1 MNNKIIRNKI
11 SVTLMLSAKRLTLG
25 TALLTGSLF
34 SHVYANTVG
43 GYTNNASVN
52 AVVNTVPVAA
62 PSDLH
67 ASWESLLGQ
76 NISSINNGGSTAV
89 NYAAFK
95 DERAKLQGYLELL
108 GKVSQSEFDA
118 WSKSKQLAF
127 LINAYNAWTVEFILT
142 KYPAIDS
149 IKDLGSFFNSP
160 WDKEFIPL
168 LGKTVSLNDIEH
180 GLIRGSDRYND
191 PRIHFAVNC
200 ASIGCPALREE
211 AYTGDKLEQ
220 QLTEQT
226 ERFLTDTSRNY
237 VKGNNF
243 YMSSIFKWYGE
254 DFEKGFRGTK
264 SIQSFVSLYADALT
278 LTDVQKTALNK
289 ASLNIKFLDYDWNL
303 NAIKL
308 LLSST

>member
-1 MNNKIIRNKI
+1 
-11 SVTLMLSAKRLTLG
+11 MLNAKRLTIG

-34 SHVYANTVG
+34 SHVYA
-43 GYTNNASVN
+43 ADN
-52 AVVNTVPVAA
+52 AVNSVQVAA
-62 PSDLH
+62 QSSIH
-67 ASWESLLGQ
+67 ATWETLLEQ
-76 NISSINNGGSTAV
+76 NISSINNGSSTAV
-89 NYAAFK
+89 DYAAFK
-95 DERAKLQGYLELL
+95 DERTKLKSYLEQL
-108 GKVSQSEFDA
+108 GKVSQTEFDA
-118 WSKSKQLAF
+118 WSTSKQLAF

-142 KYPAIDS
+142 KYPDLDS

-168 LGKTVSLNDIEH
+168 FGKTVSLNDIEH

-226 ERFLTDTSRNY
+226 ERFLNDTSRNY
-237 VKGNNF
+237 IKGKNF
-243 YMSSIFKWYGE
+243 YMSSIFKWYGD

-264 SIQSFVSLYADALT
+264 SIQSFVSLYADSLT
-278 LTDVQKTALNK
+278 LTDAQKTALSK

-303 NAIKL
+303 NAIK
-308 LLSST
+308 

>member
-1 MNNKIIRNKI
+1 MNNKNTKNKI
-11 SVTLMLSAKRLTLG
+11 NTILMLNAKRLTLG
-25 TALLTGSLF
+25 SIILAGSMLSSVHATGAYTGNTA
-34 SHVYANTVG
+34 VNVVANTVQ
-43 GYTNNASVN
+43 
-52 AVVNTVPVAA
+52 VATQ
-62 PSDLH
+62 SNLH
-67 ASWESLLGQ
+67 DSWETLLGQ
-76 NISSINNGGSTAV
+76 NISSINNGSSTAV
-89 NYAAFK
+89 DYAAFK
-95 DERAKLQGYLELL
+95 GERAKLKAYLAQL
-108 GKVSQSEFDA
+108 GKVSQTEFDT
-118 WSKSKQLAF
+118 WSTSKQLAF

-142 KYPAIDS
+142 KYPDLDS
-149 IKDLGSFFNSP
+149 IKDLGSFFSSP

-237 VKGNNF
+237 IKGNNF
-243 YMSSIFKWYGE
+243 YMSSIFKWYGD

-264 SIQSFVSLYADALT
+264 SIQSFVALYTDALN
-278 LTDVQKTALNK
+278 LSDAQKTALNK

-303 NAIKL
+303 NAIK
-308 LLSST
+308 

>member
-1 MNNKIIRNKI
+1 MNNKNIKNKI
-11 SVTLMLSAKRLTLG
+11 STLLMLNAKRLTLG
-25 TALLTGSLF
+25 SIILAGSALNSVHATGAYTGNTA
-34 SHVYANTVG
+34 VNVVANTVQ
-43 GYTNNASVN
+43 
-52 AVVNTVPVAA
+52 VATQ
-62 PSDLH
+62 SNLH
-67 ASWESLLGQ
+67 DSWETLLGQ
-76 NISSINNGGSTAV
+76 NIRSINNGSSTAV
-89 NYAAFK
+89 DYAAFK
-95 DERAKLQGYLELL
+95 DERVKLKAYLAQL
-108 GKVSQSEFDA
+108 GKVSQTEFDA
-118 WSKSKQLAF
+118 WSTSKQLAF

-142 KYPAIDS
+142 KYPDLDS

-226 ERFLTDTSRNY
+226 ERFLADTSRNY
-237 VKGNNF
+237 IKGGNF
-243 YMSSIFKWYGE
+243 YMSSIFKWYGD

-264 SIQSFVSLYADALT
+264 SIQSFVTLYADALN
-278 LTDVQKTALNK
+278 LDDAQKTALNK

-303 NAIKL
+303 NAIK
-308 LLSST
+308 

>member
-1 MNNKIIRNKI
+1 MNNKIIKNKL
-11 SVTLMLSAKRLTLG
+11 SATLMLNAKRLTLG

-34 SHVYANTVG
+34 SHVYAAEAVTSNVQ
-43 GYTNNASVN
+43 ASVQ
-52 AVVNTVPVAA
+52 
-62 PSDLH
+62 SSIH

-95 DERAKLQGYLELL
+95 NERAKLQGYLELL

-142 KYPAIDS
+142 KYPDLDS

-168 LGKTVSLNDIEH
+168 FGKTVSLNDIEH

-226 ERFLTDTSRNY
+226 ERFLKDTSRNY
-237 VKGNNF
+237 IKGNNF
-243 YMSSIFKWYGE
+243 YMSSIFKWYGD

-264 SIQSFVSLYADALT
+264 SIQSFVSLYSDALT
-278 LTDVQKTALNK
+278 LTETQKTALNK
-289 ASLNIKFLDYDWNL
+289 ANLNIKFLDYDWKL
-303 NAIKL
+303 NAIK
-308 LLSST
+308 